1 MQSYL
6 KAVCSRI
13 WSDPDCANA
22 RAGFIVKPPVPGQ
35 NPPIE
40 VKVTLRPPKPKTPV
54 LVGLGQFGGIISSGV
69 RLGVPEPVGRE
80 QGGKASTISQ
90 NTSTGSSATRGS
102 SSIRGII

>member
-1 MQSYL
+1 
-6 KAVCSRI
+6 
-13 WSDPDCANA
+13 
-22 RAGFIVKPPVPGQ
+22 VPGQ

-54 LVGLGQFGGIISSGV
+54 LVGLGQFGGV

-90 NTSTGSSATRGS
+90 KSSTGSSATRGS
-102 SSIRGII
+102 SSIRGIL